1 MIRAVEHARRLAGHP
16 YRWPARGASG
26 FTASRLM
33 RWAWE
38 H

>member
-1 MIRAVEHARRLAGHP
+1 MIRAVELARRLAGRP

-26 FTASRLM
+26 FDTSRLTD
-33 RWAWE
+33 WAWE